1 MRLVICLLWAL
12 DIHGDDQVVLCTQV
26 DREHVGLLDPD
37 AVLHAF
43 NYRLHHNVNTMQCAP
58 DVQHIVVD
66 AIDEAGDDANM
77 MAHHGVL
84 VVRRHADQLGTP
96 LNVQCVHELGDQIEN
111 G

>member
-1 MRLVICLLWAL
+1 
-12 DIHGDDQVVLCTQV
+12 
-26 DREHVGLLDPD
+26 
-37 AVLHAF
+37 
-43 NYRLHHNVNTMQCAP
+43 
-58 DVQHIVVD
+58 
-66 AIDEAGDDANM
+66 M